1 MSAQIPSPLAD
12 PRTADTRPVGLARAD
27 APRLLFL
34 KAARLMAIGGANDAR
49 AASVVMGWFGRN
61 YRRPLVLMRALM
73 LEMARVSQRRIQ
85 LAPPCS
91 SRLTRDEAT
100 MLRALAREE
109 WQIDRC
115 HEDAC
120 ALLAIDDA
128 LGTATCFQAVANC
141 FEDLGA
147 PLR

>member
-1 MSAQIPSPLAD
+1 MSAPFPTPIAD
-12 PRTADTRPVGLARAD
+12 SRIADTHPAGLNRTD

-34 KAARLMAIGGANDAR
+34 KTARLMAIGGANDAR
-49 AASVVMGWFGRN
+49 AASVMMGWFGRN

-73 LEMARVSQRRIQ
+73 LEMARISQRRIQ

-91 SRLTRDEAT
+91 NRLTRDEAM

-120 ALLAIDDA
+120 ALLAVDDA

-141 FEDLGA
+141 FEDMGA